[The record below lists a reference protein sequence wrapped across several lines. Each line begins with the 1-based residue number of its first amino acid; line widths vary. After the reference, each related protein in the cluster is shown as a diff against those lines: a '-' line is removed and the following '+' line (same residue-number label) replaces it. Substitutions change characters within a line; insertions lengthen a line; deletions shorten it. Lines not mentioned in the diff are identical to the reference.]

1 MSTHTHHDHTHDGH
15 EHEGMLEDVEL
26 SERAR
31 RVLAMEELLAEKGVI
46 DRTEVQ
52 RLIDFQ
58 EARSPV
64 DGARVVAR
72 AWTDADYKQRLL
84 ADPEAA
90 LLELGYPLVG
100 SAKLAVLENTD
111 AVHHLVVCTL
121 CSCYPT
127 SLLGLPPDWYK
138 SFAYRSRA
146 VVDPRGVMR
155 EFGLDVGDV
164 RGAGGRQHGRPALP
178 RAAAAAGGH
187 GGHDR
192 GGARRA
198 GHAGQHDRRGR
209 GARAS
214 GVGGKGL
221 CCTQRPFMLR
231 FPSAR
236 TDAAAEPLSYGL
248 STTGVAMRSVSSM
261 PISRMPKMSFHSP
274 WLRCRHGTRWLP
286 AWSRQRVPPKTS
298 V

>member
-1 MSTHTHHDHTHDGH
+1 M
-15 EHEGMLEDVEL
+15 
-26 SERAR
+26 
-31 RVLAMEELLAEKGVI
+31 
-46 DRTEVQ
+46 Q
-52 RLIDFQ
+52 RLIEFQ

-72 AWTDADYKQRLL
+72 AWTDADYKRRLL

-164 RGAGGRQHGRPALP
+164 EVRVVDSTADLRYLVLPQRPAGTEGMAEEEL
-178 RAAAAAGGH
+178 AGLVTR
-187 GGHDR
+187 D
-192 GGARRA
+192 
-198 GHAGQHDRRGR
+198 
-209 GARAS
+209 S
-214 GVGGKGL
+214 MIGVG
-221 CCTQRPFMLR
+221 
-231 FPSAR
+231 
-236 TDAAAEPLSYGL
+236 
-248 STTGVAMRSVSSM
+248 
-261 PISRMPKMSFHSP
+261 
-274 WLRCRHGTRWLP
+274 
-286 AWSRQRVPPKTS
+286 VPPAP
-298 V
+298 VG